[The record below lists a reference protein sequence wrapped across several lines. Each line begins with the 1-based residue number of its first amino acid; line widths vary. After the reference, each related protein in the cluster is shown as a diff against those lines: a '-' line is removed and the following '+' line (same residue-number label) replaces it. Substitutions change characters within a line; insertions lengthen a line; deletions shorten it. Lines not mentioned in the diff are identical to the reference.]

1 MKYIS
6 SLLTSCILLP
16 VFSALGSGDYSPP
29 PRNTDHS
36 SNSSMSRS
44 SATNKNIDG
53 TRFNLGKDI
62 YLGKIDLPADPINE
76 ANYET
81 QNKILSRMKI
91 TLPKSVVK
99 KLDAADLA
107 GRLTKEQFDSFRYF
121 LIKRFK

>member
-53 TRFNLGKDI
+53 TRFNLVKDI

>member
-6 SLLTSCILLP
+6 SLLTCCILLP
-16 VFSALGSGDYSPP
+16 LLTALGSGDYSPP
-29 PRNTDHS
+29 PHTTDHS
-36 SNSSMSRS
+36 SISSS
-44 SATNKNIDG
+44 SATKNNIDG

-62 YLGKIDLPADPINE
+62 YSGKIDLPADPFNE

-81 QNKILSRMKI
+81 QNIILTRLKI

-99 KLDAADLA
+99 KLDAAAFA
-107 GRLTKEQFDSFRYF
+107 GRLTKEQFDSLRYF

>member
-1 MKYIS
+1 
-6 SLLTSCILLP
+6 
-16 VFSALGSGDYSPP
+16 
-29 PRNTDHS
+29 
-36 SNSSMSRS
+36 MSRS